1 MEYYAYTACGNKKP
15 CIDKKNHMIYCDT
28 EDDIWHTYQKTI
40 AAFKLIKQEGI
51 EFDYIYRTN
60 TSCVLNYGLLRAFV
74 NTITDDEILYGGELY
89 SIGVPCPKDNDLYLR
104 GNSMILS
111 KYHFNVLLDMDK
123 YVFVPPTLFADDNVI
138 GNVLNCVNIMKYR
151 FYTYYIRSYGFAWYK
166 TSTRLR
172 HCNGCSSWNNTND
185 GYEYLKNF
193 IAIQIKSY
201 EDRSLENERMRH
213 ISSIVNVEKDDYT
226 QELDFIRRY
235 MDDPYYWYNNTKDRV
250 QKYVKLFKSDKATN

>member
-1 MEYYAYTACGNKKP
+1 
-15 CIDKKNHMIYCDT
+15 
-28 EDDIWHTYQKTI
+28 
-40 AAFKLIKQEGI
+40 
-51 EFDYIYRTN
+51 
-60 TSCVLNYGLLRAFV
+60 
-74 NTITDDEILYGGELY
+74 
-89 SIGVPCPKDNDLYLR
+89 
-104 GNSMILS
+104 
-111 KYHFNVLLDMDK
+111 
-123 YVFVPPTLFADDNVI
+123 
-138 GNVLNCVNIMKYR
+138 MKYR